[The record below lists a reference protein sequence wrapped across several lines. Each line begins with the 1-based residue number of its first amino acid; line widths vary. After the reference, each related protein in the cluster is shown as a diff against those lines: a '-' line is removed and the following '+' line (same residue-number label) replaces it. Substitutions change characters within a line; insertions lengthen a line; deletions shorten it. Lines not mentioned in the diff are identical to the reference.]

1 MKVAL
6 IGDIHA
12 NLPALEAVLAH
23 AREQGA
29 TAVWNVGDFV
39 GYGAFPEEVVQ
50 QLQGEYVLS
59 TIGSYD
65 RDVLRFEKRE
75 SSWRQKKVLEEYLVL
90 KWTSE
95 RLSKR
100 SRKYLRFLSREI
112 RMTVGGRRVLLTHTS
127 PGSGKEY
134 LTLGTSDEELRE
146 IAGAAQ
152 ADVIV
157 SGHSHRPFARQ
168 IDGVWFINPGSTGH
182 PQDGDPR
189 ASYATLEFDSDLH
202 VELFRVEYDVDSLVS
217 ALREHGLPEAVC
229 RMFLLACDLDTALA
243 AGDPS

>member
-23 AREQGA
+23 ARQQGA

-59 TIGSYD
+59 TIVSYD

-75 SSWRQKKVLEEYLVL
+75 SSWRQKKSVEEYLSL
-90 KWTSE
+90 KWTAE
-95 RLSKR
+95 RLSKS

-112 RMTVGGRRVLLTHTS
+112 RMTVGPRRVFLTHTS

-134 LTLGTSDEELRE
+134 FTLETSDAELRE
-146 IAGAAQ
+146 VSRMAR

-157 SGHSHRPFARQ
+157 SGYAHLPFARQ
-168 IDGVWFINPGSTGH
+168 IDGAWFINPGSAGQ
-182 PQDGDPR
+182 PRDGDPR
-189 ASYATLEFDSDLH
+189 ASYATLELGPELR
-202 VELFRVEYDVDSLVS
+202 VEHFRVEYDVEALVD
-217 ALREHGLPEAVC
+217 ALRQNNLPEALC
-229 RMFLLACDLDTALA
+229 RMFLLACDLDTAILA
-243 AGDPS
+243 GEQS

>member
-12 NLPALEAVLAH
+12 NLPALEVVLAH

-29 TAVWNVGDFV
+29 SAVWNVGDFV

-50 QLQGEYVLS
+50 MLRGEYVLS

-65 RDVLRFEKRE
+65 REVLRFEKRE
-75 SSWRQKKVLEEYLVL
+75 GSRRQKKTLEEYLTL

-112 RMTVGGRRVLLTHTS
+112 RITVGGRRVLLTHTS
-127 PGSGKEY
+127 PGSGKET
-134 LTLGTSDEELRE
+134 LTLDTPDEELRE
-146 IAGAAQ
+146 VASAVQ
-152 ADVIV
+152 ADVIL

-168 IDGVWFINPGSTGH
+168 IGEVWFVNPGSLGH
-182 PQDGDPR
+182 PLDGDPR
-189 ASYATLEFDSDLH
+189 ASYAIVTFGPEVY
-202 VELFRVEYDVDSLVS
+202 VEHFRVEYDVEALVG
-217 ALREHGLPEAVC
+217 ALREAGLPEALC
-229 RMFLLACDLDTALA
+229 RMFELGCDLNTALA
-243 AGDPS
+243 VGD